1 MHWEESN
8 MTSKE
13 LNYML
18 IQWVPEIAM
27 SYEKEVEWQ
36 EGDETGSHIIFGD
49 VLVPHIIKLVE
60 GEEKEQ
66 LKKIFE
72 FIEHLLSIDDEYA
85 EEVVVLS
92 VIESLYYRLENFS
105 EVYLLMK
112 EKTKSCFQSLKRG

>member
-1 MHWEESN
+1 
-8 MTSKE
+8 MTSRE

-18 IQWVPEIAM
+18 IQWVPDIAE
-27 SYEKEVEWQ
+27 SYKKEVEWQ

-60 GEEKEQ
+60 DQENES

-72 FIEHLLSIDDEYA
+72 FIEHLLLLDDEYA
-85 EEVVVLS
+85 EEVAVLS

-105 EVYLLMK
+105 EAYLPMK
-112 EKTKSCFQSLKRG
+112 EKTKMCFESLKQG